1 MMVMISEDK
10 VREVRSRTAILDIVS
25 EYVRLK
31 KSGANFLGLCP
42 FHHEK
47 TPSFNVNPAKEI
59 FHCFGCGVG
68 GDVFG
73 FIMRIE
79 GLTFPE
85 AVRFLARRAG
95 VTIEDRLPT
104 LEEKRRADERESFYR
119 IIDNVAQFYTRM
131 LMEHKDGEP
140 GRSYLTQR
148 DVDLGSAG
156 ACRLGFAPKRWDALT
171 RYLEKMNIPLEK
183 AEKLGVVRRK
193 EGDGYYDNFRNRL
206 LFTISD
212 PQGRCIGFGGRVLD
226 ESLPKYLNTP
236 ESSIYH
242 KSEVLYGLDLAKQAV
257 REQGCVFIVEG
268 YFDHLALYKAGIR
281 NVVATCGTALTNAH
295 VKLLKRHADKIY
307 VLFDADSAGK
317 KATFRAMDH
326 FIEEDLPCHVVVL
339 PDGEDP
345 DSFMRKHG
353 VEAFEEKVRNSLP
366 VFEYFIHEQ
375 CRQVDTGSVEGKVK
389 VLEELAPRLE
399 KMTNPME
406 RDLYIREVSRFIG
419 VEENILLKRV
429 KRKGAALPQNAP
441 AFRKDKGKSGIG
453 AEEMLLLLMGRF
465 PKVAERIREFGISL
479 LFREDLIPVAE
490 NILMQISTNS
500 EIDWPKILEQ
510 VSSPEERN
518 RLASLFV
525 DDRHLE
531 DIDAEKA
538 FDQCRLVLERAALR
552 EMKAL
557 AKELAAAESGS
568 DRYFELLGKM
578 DSLRNRKSRLS

>member
-1 MMVMISEDK
+1 MISDDK

-31 KSGANFLGLCP
+31 KSGANYLGLCP

-73 FIMRIE
+73 FVMRIE
-79 GLTFPE
+79 GLSFPE

-95 VTIEDRLPT
+95 IAVEDRLPT
-104 LEEKRRADERESFYR
+104 PEEKRRADERESCYR
-119 IIDNVAQFYTRM
+119 IIDNVARFYTRM
-131 LMEHKDGEP
+131 LVENKEGEP
-140 GRSYLTQR
+140 GRQYLER
-148 DVDLGSAG
+148 RGVDLGSAG
-156 ACRLGFAPKRWDALT
+156 ACRLGFAPNRWDVLT
-171 RYLEKMNIPLEK
+171 RYLEKTNIALEA

-193 EGDGYYDNFRNRL
+193 EGGGYYDIFRNRL
-206 LFTISD
+206 LFAISD

-226 ESLPKYLNTP
+226 DSLPKYLNTP

-242 KSEVLYGLDLAKQAV
+242 KSEVLYGLDLAKQV
-257 REQGCVFIVEG
+257 IREKGCVFIVEG
-268 YFDHLALYKAGIR
+268 YFDHLSLFKAGVK

-295 VKLLKRHADKIY
+295 VKLLKRHADRIY

-317 KATFRAMDH
+317 KATFRAMDN
-326 FIEEDLPCHVVVL
+326 FIEEDLSCHVVLL

-345 DSFMRKHG
+345 DSFILKYG

-366 VFEYFIHEQ
+366 VFEYFLHEQ
-375 CRQVDTGSVEGKVK
+375 CRQTDTGSVEGKVK

-399 KMTNPME
+399 KMTNPVE
-406 RDLYIREVSRFIG
+406 RDLYIREVARLIG

-429 KRKGAALPQNAP
+429 NLKGAPLPGKTQVL
-441 AFRKDKGKSGIG
+441 RKEKAKSGIG
-453 AEEMLLLLMGRF
+453 AEEMLLSLMGKF
-465 PKVAERIREFGISL
+465 PQVAERVKEFGISL
-479 LFREDLIPVAE
+479 LFRQDLIPVAE
-490 NILMQISTNS
+490 SILAQISTNS

-510 VSSPEERN
+510 VGSAEERN

-525 DDRHLE
+525 DDSHLE

-538 FDQCRLVLERAALR
+538 FRQCRLVLERAALR

-557 AKELAAAESGS
+557 AKELAAAEPGS
-568 DRYFELLGKM
+568 DTYNQLLEKI
-578 DSLRNRKSRLS
+578 DSLRNRKSCLY

>member
-119 IIDNVAQFYTRM
+119 IIDDVAQFYTRM

>member
-1 MMVMISEDK
+1 MISEDK
-10 VREVRSRTAILDIVS
+10 VREVRSRASILDIVS

-95 VTIEDRLPT
+95 VIIEDRLPT
-104 LEEKRRADERESFYR
+104 AEEKRRADERESFYR
-119 IIDNVAQFYTRM
+119 IIDCVAQFYTRI

-140 GRSYLTQR
+140 GRQYLARR
-148 DVDLGSAG
+148 DIDLGTAG
-156 ACRLGFAPKRWDALT
+156 ICRLGFAPESWDALT
-171 RYLEKMNIPLEK
+171 RYLRKMNISLDT

-193 EGDGYYDNFRNRL
+193 EGGGYYDIFRNRL
-206 LFTISD
+206 LFAISD

-236 ESSIYH
+236 ESSVYH

-257 REQGCVFIVEG
+257 REKGSVFIVEG
-268 YFDHLALYKAGIR
+268 YFDHLALYKAGVR
-281 NVVATCGTALTNAH
+281 NVVATCGTALTSVHA
-295 VKLLKRHADKIY
+295 KMLKRYAEKIFI
-307 VLFDADSAGK
+307 LFDADNAGK
-317 KATFRAMDH
+317 KAAFRAMDH
-326 FIEEDLPCHVVVL
+326 FIEEDLPGHVVVL

-345 DSFMRKHG
+345 DSFMRQFG
-353 VEAFEEKVRNSLP
+353 IEAFEEKVKSSIP

-375 CRQVDTGSVEGKVK
+375 CRQADTGSVEGKVK
-389 VLEELAPRLE
+389 VLEELMPRLE
-399 KMTNPME
+399 KMANPLE
-406 RDLYIREVSRFIG
+406 RDLYLREVSRFVG
-419 VEENILLKRV
+419 VEENLLLKRIN
-429 KRKGAALPQNAP
+429 RKGTPMTQSAP
-441 AFRKDKGKSGIG
+441 TFRKEKGKSGIG
-453 AEEMLLLLMGRF
+453 AEEMLLSLMGKF
-465 PKVAERIREFGISL
+465 PEVAEKVREFGISL

-490 NILMQISTNS
+490 NILTQISNNND
-500 EIDWPKILEQ
+500 IDWPKTLEL

-531 DIDAEKA
+531 EIDAEKA
-538 FDQCRLVLERAALR
+538 FDQCCLVLERAALR

-557 AKELAAAESGS
+557 ARELATAESGS
-568 DRYFELLGKM
+568 DHYFELLEKI

>member
-1 MMVMISEDK
+1 
-10 VREVRSRTAILDIVS
+10 
-25 EYVRLK
+25 
-31 KSGANFLGLCP
+31 
-42 FHHEK
+42 
-47 TPSFNVNPAKEI
+47 
-59 FHCFGCGVG
+59 
-68 GDVFG
+68 
-73 FIMRIE
+73 
-79 GLTFPE
+79 
-85 AVRFLARRAG
+85 
-95 VTIEDRLPT
+95 
-104 LEEKRRADERESFYR
+104 
-119 IIDNVAQFYTRM
+119 
-131 LMEHKDGEP
+131 
-140 GRSYLTQR
+140 
-148 DVDLGSAG
+148 
-156 ACRLGFAPKRWDALT
+156 
-171 RYLEKMNIPLEK
+171 MNIPLEK